1 MRHDGLIAW
10 AVCAAIAA
18 GALAMLGAGR
28 QGADG
33 PNRTRFIAMDLLVDP
48 RGEPLAAWQVQ
59 VRFAPGVSIVGIEGG
74 GEVGRAQ
81 PVRPPDEGAIG
92 LLQPAPGPGR
102 PDGPAPFA
110 EPPVYDP
117 RAIDNDRVI
126 LAAYSL
132 AGADRLPTV
141 RSRVARLHLRVPAG
155 LDDAGAAAHELK
167 VIAAGN
173 VRAERIGVA
182 AELVRAGGAR

>member
-1 MRHDGLIAW
+1 
-10 AVCAAIAA
+10 
-18 GALAMLGAGR
+18 MLGVGR
-28 QGADG
+28 QGRAG
-33 PNRTRFIAMDLLVDP
+33 PERARFIAMDLLVDP

-59 VRFAPGVSIVGIEGG
+59 VRLAPGVSIVGIEGG
-74 GEVGRAQ
+74 GGPGEAR
-81 PVRPPDEGAIG
+81 PVRPPDGGAIG
-92 LLQPAPGPGR
+92 QWQPMAGPGPV
-102 PDGPAPFA
+102 GPAPFA

-117 RAIDNDRVI
+117 RAIENDRVI

-132 AGADRLPTV
+132 AGAERLPTV

-155 LDDAGAAAHELK
+155 MDDAAAAAHELR

-182 AELVRAGGAR
+182 AELVRADGAR